1 MESRIIGL
9 KGSGKSILLSALA
22 EGRTDGTIA
31 TVRLAD
37 ERIRRLSEIFKPKK
51 TVYGEFTV
59 KEAVWPD
66 ATARKG
72 AMERYLDQIQGAQ
85 VFLHVV
91 RAFESPMLADP
102 ADPARDLQE
111 LDEQFILSDLLA
123 IERAFERARKA
134 PLSDQAKKGLERARG
149 ALENDIPLREVEFED
164 TESRQL
170 RSYAFLTGVSQL
182 LLVNTDSGEDF
193 DPESLGELAQDRSLV
208 TFPFTEAAEVS
219 RLSEEE
225 QTDFAEAMG
234 LPGPPTAI
242 VTQAAFGA
250 MGMISFFTVGEDEV
264 RAWPIK
270 RGTSAREAAGAVHS
284 DIERGFIRA
293 EVVGYDEFM
302 ERGSLKACKDSGVLR
317 IEGKEYV
324 VRDGEI
330 VHYRFNV

>member
-9 KGSGKSILLSALA
+9 KGSGKSTLLSALA

-31 TVRLAD
+31 TVRLGD
-37 ERIRRLSEIFKPKK
+37 DRIRRLSEIFKPKK
-51 TVYGEFTV
+51 TVYAEFTV

-85 VFLHVV
+85 VFLHVI
-91 RAFESPMLADP
+91 RAFANPMLAEP
-102 ADPARDLQE
+102 AAPAHDLRE
-111 LDEQFILSDLLA
+111 LDDQFVLSDLLA
-123 IERAFERARKA
+123 IERAFERAKKA
-134 PLSDQAKKGLERARG
+134 PLSEQAKRGLERARD
-149 ALENDIPLREVEFED
+149 ALESDLPLREVEFED
-164 TESRQL
+164 SERTQL
-170 RSYAFLTGVSQL
+170 RSYAFLTGVTQL
-182 LLVNTDSGEDF
+182 LLVNNVSGEDF
-193 DPESLGELAQDRSLV
+193 DPQSLADLARDRSILA
-208 TFPFTEAAEVS
+208 FPFTEALEVA

-225 QTDFAEAMG
+225 QVEFAEALG
-234 LPGPPTAI
+234 LPGAPTVI
-242 VTQAAFGA
+242 VTQAAFRA

-270 RGTSAREAAGAVHS
+270 QGTSARQAAGAVHS

-293 EVVGYDEFM
+293 EVVGYEEFM
-302 ERGSLKACKDSGVLR
+302 EHGSLKACRDTGVLR
-317 IEGKEYV
+317 IEGKDYV